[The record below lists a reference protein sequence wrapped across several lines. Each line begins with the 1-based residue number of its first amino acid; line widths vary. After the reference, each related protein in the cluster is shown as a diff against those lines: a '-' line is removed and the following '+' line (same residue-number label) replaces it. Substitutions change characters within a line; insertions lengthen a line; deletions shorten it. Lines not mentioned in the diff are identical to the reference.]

1 MLGDSIEAA
10 LSVVGITSDR
20 VEKWLGT
27 LCNCE
32 ERKQKLNR
40 LDLWARRVLR
50 GKTQAAREYIEG
62 VLDENH

>member
-10 LSVVGITSDR
+10 LSAVGITSDR
-20 VEKWLGT
+20 VEKWLGAP
-27 LCNCE
+27 CNCE

-40 LDLWARRVLR
+40 LGLWARRVLR

>member
-1 MLGDSIEAA
+1 MLGDSIVAA

-20 VEKWLGT
+20 VEKWLGAP
-27 LCNCE
+27 CNCE
-32 ERKQKLNR
+32 ERKQKLNK